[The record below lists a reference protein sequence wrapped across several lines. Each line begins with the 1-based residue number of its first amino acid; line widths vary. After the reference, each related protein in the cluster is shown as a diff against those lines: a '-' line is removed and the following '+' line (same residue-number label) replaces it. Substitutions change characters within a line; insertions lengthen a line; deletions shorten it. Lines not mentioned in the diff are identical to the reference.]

1 MISKSLGDLIEEAR
15 PTIDSGQ
22 SCDYTNGHIDWLLL
36 WMVAVRSDPKFIFQ
50 AIGCG
55 YDLAK

>member
-22 SCDYTNGHIDWLLL
+22 SCDYINGHIDLAASLDGSRTLRPQVHLSGNWL
-36 WMVAVRSDPKFIFQ
+36 RI
-50 AIGCG
+50 
-55 YDLAK
+55 